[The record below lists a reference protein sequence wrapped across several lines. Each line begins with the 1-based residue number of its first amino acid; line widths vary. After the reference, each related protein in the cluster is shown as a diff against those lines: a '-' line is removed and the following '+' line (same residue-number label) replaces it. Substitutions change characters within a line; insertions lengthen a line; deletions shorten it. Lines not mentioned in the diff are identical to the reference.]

1 MTDVMTA
8 GVRALPVRR
17 EAAKLPKR
25 AGSAGMGPG
34 RVRGG
39 YYVMGWIRKHGEAAS
54 NIATVVLVIAGA
66 IGAWA
71 INPAVKPIGPRP
83 HKPACP
89 LTGQATAKN
98 VKKTASLPGRVSSAR
113 STLIIFVGRDG
124 HEEYRQSSP
133 LTIQNGQK
141 RFAAGTHLCT
151 STSDFVRS
159 DGLILPANQI
169 SSQAVVSNDGENVTV
184 SVWVAPRYGHVSGFG
199 SYSGTISLNDS
210 RATGASVPVRINV
223 QYPYVNRVL
232 LWGLLLACAGLI
244 WGLMVRK
251 ADKALPDT
259 DDNGSFFANLAL
271 RVAVLATAVPII
283 NIQVLSKPGWTGT
296 LSQYLTLGGLVGAAA
311 IAATPSFRAL
321 VSQIPKSARTQADPK
336 KAAPAEAQPAEA
348 QPAAGI

>member
-1 MTDVMTA
+1 
-8 GVRALPVRR
+8 
-17 EAAKLPKR
+17 
-25 AGSAGMGPG
+25 
-34 RVRGG
+34 
-39 YYVMGWIRKHGEAAS
+39 MGWIRKHGEAAS
-54 NIATVVLVIAGA
+54 NIATAVLVIAGV

-71 INPAVKPIGPRP
+71 VNPAVKPIGPAP
-83 HKPACP
+83 NKSTCP
-89 LTGQATAKN
+89 LTGQATAKK
-98 VKKTASLPGRVSSAR
+98 VKKAAPLPGRVSGAR

-124 HEEYRQSSP
+124 NEEYRESSP

-141 RFAAGTHLCT
+141 RFAAGTLLCT

-184 SVWVAPRYGHVSGFG
+184 RVWVAPRYGQVSGFG
-199 SYSGTISLNDS
+199 SYSGTVSLNDS

-271 RVAVLATAVPII
+271 RIAVLATAVPII
-283 NIQVLSKPGWTGT
+283 NVQVLSKPGWTGT

-321 VSQIPKSARTQADPK
+321 VSQIPKSARAQADPK
-336 KAAPAEAQPAEA
+336 KAAPAEAAPAEA
-348 QPAAGI
+348 APAEAAPVEAAPVEAAQALP